1 MRPTDD
7 NQPFSSWPEPRCK
20 CVFAAFV
27 DLELHL
33 DVGEHD
39 VEVQTKGNVYDKI
52 RRDWACMFTTVQK
65 EKAPTNRNRNDEA
78 SRSETGEE
86 ELQMGWAMHKSR
98 GGKTHFSQQV
108 REYLTLKFDLGEKT
122 GQKADSNQVSRDMR
136 NARTVGSKRLF
147 SREEWLTGTQ
157 IQGFFSRLASARR
170 RRNNAQQ
177 SLVSENEDVEDTH
190 EQEHNAMV
198 EEVISEIGLKHPI
211 IFDVYNIC
219 EYHHNGKLSLFNV
232 SMLRDMCRYFE
243 LSFKSRDVKKE
254 LLKKVSAIAEECS
267 CNKK

>member
-1 MRPTDD
+1 M
-7 NQPFSSWPEPRCK
+7 
-20 CVFAAFV
+20 
-27 DLELHL
+27 
-33 DVGEHD
+33 
-39 VEVQTKGNVYDKI
+39 YDEI
-52 RRDWACMFTTVQK
+52 RRDWACMFTTVQT

-86 ELQMGWAMHKSR
+86 ELQMGWATHKSR

-177 SLVSENEDVEDTH
+177 SSVSENEVVEDTH

-198 EEVISEIGLKHPI
+198 EEVISEMGLKHPI

-219 EYHHNGKLSLFNV
+219 EYHHN
-232 SMLRDMCRYFE
+232 
-243 LSFKSRDVKKE
+243 
-254 LLKKVSAIAEECS
+254 
-267 CNKK
+267 